1 MHNSEVRLFYFE
13 KNRLKIAKDRNIL
26 KEVPLTSFV
35 WIDLNN
41 VEPETESELEQ
52 FLKIY
57 IQEEEEIEEIE
68 ISSRFIET
76 EDTLV
81 ANANFLLDTYDKE
94 PVSFILK
101 NGILVSVRD
110 AKLKTFDDTVK
121 KMFANPRNYPT
132 GYHIFIAL
140 LETRVEYD
148 ADMIEDATNEITKLS
163 KTLTLAEDID
173 EDVLLDIK
181 NLQERIMHLRENT
194 IDKHRVV
201 SSVLRSELI
210 PNDLR
215 PRLSLVIK
223 DINSL
228 VEHTKFG
235 FERLDYLQD
244 TFLGLVNIEQNKIIK
259 IFTIVSV
266 LLMPPTLI
274 ASIYGMNFKFMPE
287 LNWKYGYPTAVGC
300 MFLVSVLILLY
311 FKKKKWL

>member
-13 KNRLKIAKDRNIL
+13 KNRLKIAKDINIL

-68 ISSRFIET
+68 ISSHFIET

>member
-1 MHNSEVRLFYFE
+1 
-13 KNRLKIAKDRNIL
+13 
-26 KEVPLTSFV
+26 
-35 WIDLNN
+35 
-41 VEPETESELEQ
+41 
-52 FLKIY
+52 
-57 IQEEEEIEEIE
+57 
-68 ISSRFIET
+68 
-76 EDTLV
+76 
-81 ANANFLLDTYDKE
+81 
-94 PVSFILK
+94 
-101 NGILVSVRD
+101 
-110 AKLKTFDDTVK
+110 
-121 KMFANPRNYPT
+121 
-132 GYHIFIAL
+132 
-140 LETRVEYD
+140 
-148 ADMIEDATNEITKLS
+148 
-163 KTLTLAEDID
+163 LTLAEDID

>member
-1 MHNSEVRLFYFE
+1 
-13 KNRLKIAKDRNIL
+13 
-26 KEVPLTSFV
+26 
-35 WIDLNN
+35 
-41 VEPETESELEQ
+41 
-52 FLKIY
+52 
-57 IQEEEEIEEIE
+57 EIE

>member
-1 MHNSEVRLFYFE
+1 MRIIRLFYFE
-13 KNRLKIAKDRNIL
+13 KNRLKIAKDINIL

>member
-13 KNRLKIAKDRNIL
+13 KNRLKIAKDINIL

-300 MFLVSVLILLY
+300 MLLVSVLILLY

>member
-1 MHNSEVRLFYFE
+1 
-13 KNRLKIAKDRNIL
+13 
-26 KEVPLTSFV
+26 
-35 WIDLNN
+35 
-41 VEPETESELEQ
+41 
-52 FLKIY
+52 LKIY

-181 NLQERIMHLRENT
+181 NL
-194 IDKHRVV
+194 
-201 SSVLRSELI
+201 
-210 PNDLR
+210 
-215 PRLSLVIK
+215 
-223 DINSL
+223 
-228 VEHTKFG
+228 
-235 FERLDYLQD
+235 
-244 TFLGLVNIEQNKIIK
+244 
-259 IFTIVSV
+259 
-266 LLMPPTLI
+266 
-274 ASIYGMNFKFMPE
+274 
-287 LNWKYGYPTAVGC
+287 
-300 MFLVSVLILLY
+300 
-311 FKKKKWL
+311 

>member
-13 KNRLKIAKDRNIL
+13 KNRLKIAKDINIL

-311 FKKKKWL
+311 FKTLLNF

>member
-13 KNRLKIAKDRNIL
+13 KNRLKIAKDINIL

-140 LETRVEYD
+140 LDTRVEYD

>member
-13 KNRLKIAKDRNIL
+13 KNRLKIAKDINIL

-274 ASIYGMNFKFMPE
+274 ASFFGMNVQFG
-287 LNWKYGYPTAVGC
+287 WIGTSCWSWIV
-300 MFLVSVLILLY
+300 VLALMAISTVIIFGI
-311 FKKKKWL
+311 FKKRRMF